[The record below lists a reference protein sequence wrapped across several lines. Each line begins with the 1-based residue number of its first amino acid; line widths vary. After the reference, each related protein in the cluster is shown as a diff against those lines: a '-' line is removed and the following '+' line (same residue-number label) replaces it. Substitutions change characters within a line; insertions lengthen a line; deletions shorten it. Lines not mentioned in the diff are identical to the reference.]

1 MKITQVETCAVQL
14 TGRDSLIVRVHT
26 DEGLVGLGEAYP
38 VGPNEAVAAT
48 IRDFQSWIAGRDP
61 RDVTASGTTS
71 TRTRAF
77 RVARSSTPRSA
88 GLSTPLG
95 HRRQGCRRAGISAA
109 RRQVP
114 RPHPRLPELRRRH
127 TGGYRH
133 ARRQLVD
140 QYGYTALKMSPHPPN
155 SSELPWAA
163 VVRGAADR
171 LAAVREAVGP
181 DVDIGLDP
189 HARIFEPMRALEM
202 AAAVQPYRPFFFE
215 EPLRPENIDALA
227 WLAQKSNVPIATGE
241 MLYTTFG
248 FRELLAKQA
257 ATIIQPDICICG
269 GMSEMQKIAALA
281 EAHYVTVAP
290 HNPLGP
296 LATAINVHF
305 AATTHN
311 FLILEYHSDD
321 ESPRRDVLVEPMQ
334 LRDGYL
340 ELPEGPGW
348 GVELNEAAL
357 STELRPWHRRSTR
370 SPTAPPPSSSGSGRS
385 GRETWCCS
393 MLRDGS
399 EAAEYSRAARLAVCR
414 PRPTTCPRLCGC
426 TWRPTRNR
434 HGASGTIRPTA
445 ACTWNGCSVFPI
457 RSVSS

>member
-1 MKITQVETCAVQL
+1 MKITQVETHAAPL

-61 RDVTASGTTS
+61 RDVNGIWYHLYAHSRFPGGSVVNAAISGIEHALWDIAGKAAGVPVY
-71 TRTRAF
+71 RLLGGKCRDRI
-77 RVARSSTPRSA
+77 RVYQSCGGATPEA
-88 GLSTPLG
+88 
-95 HRRQGCRRAGISAA
+95 IAA
-109 RRQVP
+109 
-114 RPHPRLPELRRRH
+114 
-127 TGGYRH
+127 H
-133 ARRQLVD
+133 ARQLVD
-140 QYGYTALKMSPHPPN
+140 QYGYTALKMSPQPPN
-155 SSELPWAA
+155 SEQLPWAA
-163 VVRGAADR
+163 VVRGAAER

-227 WLAQKSNVPIATGE
+227 WLAQKSDVPIATGE
-241 MLYTTFG
+241 MLYTSFG

-269 GMSEMQKIAALA
+269 GLSEMKKIAALA

-311 FLILEYHSDD
+311 FLILEYHADD

-357 STELRPWHRRSTR
+357 STELRSWHRPFGTQ
-370 SPTAPPPSSSGSGRS
+370 P
-385 GRETWCCS
+385 
-393 MLRDGS
+393 DG
-399 EAAEYSRAARLAVCR
+399 AAAF
-414 PRPTTCPRLCGC
+414 
-426 TWRPTRNR
+426 
-434 HGASGTIRPTA
+434 I
-445 ACTWNGCSVFPI
+445 
-457 RSVSS
+457 

>member
-1 MKITQVETCAVQL
+1 MKITQVETHAAPL
-14 TGRDSLIVRVHT
+14 TGRDSLIVRVYT

-48 IRDFQSWIAGRDP
+48 IRDFQSWIVGRDP
-61 RDVTASGTTS
+61 RDVTGIWYHLYAHSRFPGGSVVNAAISGIEHALWDIAGKAAGVPVY
-71 TRTRAF
+71 RLLGGKCRARI
-77 RVARSSTPRSA
+77 RVYQSCSGATP
-88 GLSTPLG
+88 
-95 HRRQGCRRAGISAA
+95 AA
-109 RRQVP
+109 IAA
-114 RPHPRLPELRRRH
+114 
-127 TGGYRH
+127 H
-133 ARRQLVD
+133 ARQLVD
-140 QYGYTALKMSPHPPN
+140 QYGYTALKMAPHPPH
-155 SSELPWAA
+155 SDQLPWGA
-163 VVRGAADR
+163 VVRQAGER

-189 HARIFEPMRALEM
+189 HARIFEPLRALEM
-202 AAAVQPYRPFFFE
+202 AAAVQPYHPFFFE

-227 WLAQKSNVPIATGE
+227 WLAQKSAVPIATGE
-241 MLYTTFG
+241 MLYTSFG

-269 GMSEMQKIAALA
+269 GLLEMKKIAALA

-311 FLILEYHSDD
+311 FLILEYHADD
-321 ESPRRDVLVEPMQ
+321 ESPRRDVLLEPMR

-357 STELRPWHRRSTR
+357 STELRSWHRPFATQ
-370 SPTAPPPSSSGSGRS
+370 P
-385 GRETWCCS
+385 
-393 MLRDGS
+393 DG
-399 EAAEYSRAARLAVCR
+399 AAAF
-414 PRPTTCPRLCGC
+414 
-426 TWRPTRNR
+426 
-434 HGASGTIRPTA
+434 I
-445 ACTWNGCSVFPI
+445 
-457 RSVSS
+457 

>member
-1 MKITQVETCAVQL
+1 MKITQVETHAAQL

-61 RDVTASGTTS
+61 RDVNGIWYHLYAHSRFPGGSVVNAAISGIEHALWDIAGKAAGVPVY
-71 TRTRAF
+71 RLLGGKCRDRI
-77 RVARSSTPRSA
+77 RVYQSCGGATPEA
-88 GLSTPLG
+88 
-95 HRRQGCRRAGISAA
+95 IAA
-109 RRQVP
+109 
-114 RPHPRLPELRRRH
+114 
-127 TGGYRH
+127 H
-133 ARRQLVD
+133 ARQLVD
-140 QYGYTALKMSPHPPN
+140 QYGYTALKMSPQPPN
-155 SSELPWAA
+155 SEQLPWAA
-163 VVRGAADR
+163 VVRGAAER

-227 WLAQKSNVPIATGE
+227 WLAQKSDVPIATGE
-241 MLYTTFG
+241 MLYTSFG

-269 GMSEMQKIAALA
+269 GLLEMKKIAALA

-321 ESPRRDVLVEPMQ
+321 ESPRRDVLLEPMQ

-340 ELPEGPGW
+340 ELPDGPGW

-357 STELRPWHRRSTR
+357 STELRSWHRPFGTQ
-370 SPTAPPPSSSGSGRS
+370 P
-385 GRETWCCS
+385 
-393 MLRDGS
+393 DG
-399 EAAEYSRAARLAVCR
+399 AAAF
-414 PRPTTCPRLCGC
+414 
-426 TWRPTRNR
+426 
-434 HGASGTIRPTA
+434 I
-445 ACTWNGCSVFPI
+445 
-457 RSVSS
+457 